1 MIGSFG
7 KAPKPFIDLVMLH
20 DLILDHNNLTKI
32 EENVFKGLMSLQTLD
47 MSNNE
52 IEDIHEDAF
61 TDCEHM
67 RTINLGSNKFNK
79 FPTKGLKNLIDIKTH
94 NNPNLVD
101 FPTAKEFPKVQN
113 LVMSYAY
120 HCCQFMPS
128 TFENFIPEYGEDY
141 DTLKEEIEIPGDIGH
156 WNSSEIIWTTTN
168 GTHNLEAWDNLGILM
183 GSDYIPSD
191 FVTPRPGI
199 QCMPAPGPFL
209 PCNDLFDWWTLRC
222 SVWIVFLLALLGIF
236 STFSMFDSS
245 VFC

>member
-1 MIGSFG
+1 
-7 KAPKPFIDLVMLH
+7 
-20 DLILDHNNLTKI
+20 
-32 EENVFKGLMSLQTLD
+32 

-61 TDCEHM
+61 SDCEHM
-67 RTINLGSNKFNK
+67 RTINLGVNKFSK

-94 NNPNLVD
+94 NNPKLVD
-101 FPTAKEFPKVQN
+101 FPTAKEFPNVQN

-120 HCCQFMPS
+120 HCCQFLPS

-141 DTLKEEIEIPGDIGH
+141 DTLKEEIELPGEIGLGP

-168 GTHNLEAWDNLGILM
+168 GSHDLAAWDNLGILM
-183 GSDYIPSD
+183 TDYVPNQD

-209 PCNDLFDWWTLRC
+209 PCTDLFDWWTLRC
-222 SVWIVFLLALLGIF
+222 SVWIVFLLALLGIVDLAF
-236 STFSMFDSS
+236 SNFDTI
-245 VFC
+245 